1 MSFEWNKIFAAILV
15 AGIVAKLAGFV
26 AGHVVHP
33 EKLTE
38 NAYKV
43 EVAEEAGAAGAEG
56 GAEQKAG
63 PILALLS
70 GADVEKGQK
79 ISKACATCH
88 TFEKGGE
95 HRIGPNLWNIVNA
108 KKAHASDFAYSP
120 AISGMGGTWT
130 YQNLNSF
137 LWKPK
142 AYADGTKMNFIG
154 LKKDE
159 DRAAIIAWLRTLSD
173 SPAALPSKG
182 DIDAELA
189 SVAAAT
195 PVAAPAA
202 PAAETTTPAAAPATP
217 AKEAKPAADEK
228 LVPPPAE

>member
-33 EKLTE
+33 EKLAE

-43 EVAEEAGAAGAEG
+43 EVAEEAGAGGETG

-63 PILALLS
+63 PILALLAT
-70 GADVEKGQK
+70 ADVDKGQK

-95 HRIGPNLWNIVNA
+95 NRIGPNLWNIVNA
-108 KKAHASDFAYSP
+108 KKAHADGFAYSS
-120 AISGMGGTWT
+120 AIANMGGSWT
-130 YQNLNSF
+130 YENLNSF
-137 LWKPK
+137 LFKPK
-142 AYADGTKMNFIG
+142 AYADGTKMNYIG

-173 SPAALPSKG
+173 SPAALPSQG
-182 DIDAELA
+182 AIDAEIA
-189 SVAAAT
+189 TAAALKE
-195 PVAAPAA
+195 AAA
-202 PAAETTTPAAAPATP
+202 PAAEKPTDAPAANPTATTG
-217 AKEAKPAADEK
+217 DDK
-228 LVPPPAE
+228 LTPPPAE